1 MLAFALVYIQAR
13 NSNHH
18 EGSSL
23 LTIQEGKWDKIKHWS
38 GKQTLHCVF
47 LDSTFSPFFNYLVQF
62 CPQIERKLFTYIHT
76 YMLVLFLSFP
86 QGAIHLLNRALYYTA
101 MVLVLV
107 IDGGPHN
114 AAILIL
120 IPVRVHIPISLCLM
134 PD

>member
-1 MLAFALVYIQAR
+1 MFRNTEGYWTCWLSHLYTQAR

-62 CPQIERKLFTYIHT
+62 CPQIERKLFTYMHVGPFSIIPTRGYTPAQQSPLLHSNGTGAGDRWRTPQRRHPHPHT
-76 YMLVLFLSFP
+76 
-86 QGAIHLLNRALYYTA
+86 R
-101 MVLVLV
+101 
-107 IDGGPHN
+107 
-114 AAILIL
+114 
-120 IPVRVHIPISLCLM
+120 
-134 PD
+134 